1 MWLDAIA
8 LVVFLLFAIAG
19 AIRGT
24 LATAGKLVS
33 LIGAYWLSL
42 VLAPSLGAP
51 VAESLSLPPLLGTPL
66 AGLII
71 FIAAFSILGAG
82 AWALQIVERRY
93 RGDHPRTPTDRFGGG
108 ALGIVRGGLI
118 VVMVAWLALWVD
130 GLRAAGATQSLPST
144 GNSAVAKLTSGMV
157 EAGGRLVLGTDSAEG
172 RVATAML
179 ARPGETITR
188 LRGLIDNPRMLEL
201 QRDDFFWTLVA
212 NQSVPSAL
220 NRASFLSIA
229 YDDTLRHEFADVGMI
244 DTPAA
249 ADPRLFRDAIEDVLE
264 EIAPRLQGL
273 MNDPDVHAL
282 LEDPE
287 VRRALEEGD
296 TLTLLQNEGVQRLVS
311 RVTADTDSGE

>member
-8 LVVFLLFAIAG
+8 LVIFLAFAASG

-24 LATAGKLVS
+24 IATAGKLVS

-51 VAESLSLPPLLGTPL
+51 VAESLSLPPFLGIPL
-66 AGLII
+66 AGLIV
-71 FIAAFSILGAG
+71 FIAAFTILGAIAFAG
-82 AWALQIVERRY
+82 QIVERRY

-108 ALGIVRGGLI
+108 AIGIVRGGLM
-118 VVMVAWLALWVD
+118 VVMVGWLALWVD
-130 GLRAAGATQSLPST
+130 GLRAAGAAPGLPST
-144 GNSAVAKLTSGMV
+144 GSSAVASMTSGVV
-157 EAGGRLVLGTDSAEG
+157 EAGGRLLLGTDSAEG

-188 LRGLIDNPRMLEL
+188 LRGLLDNPRMLEL

-212 NQSVPSAL
+212 NRSVASAL

-229 YDDTLRHEFADVGMI
+229 YDDTLRHEFADLGVIGV
-244 DTPAA
+244 PAA
-249 ADPRLFRDAIEDVLE
+249 TDPRLFRNSIEEVLE
-264 EIAPRLQGL
+264 EIAPRVQGL

-296 TLTLLQNEGVQRLVS
+296 TLTLLQNEGFQRLVS
-311 RVTADTDSGE
+311 RVTASSDSGE